1 MSDENNLAPIGGPE
15 PIEPR
20 KGKKM
25 IRRFVAGAAVAIGG
39 VLTFATLQSPT
50 CVRGA
55 THSAR
60 LKWEQREQEIQ
71 EAVAAEDL
79 AQTNAPRPLN

>member
-1 MSDENNLAPIGGPE
+1 MSDENNPTPIGEPE
-15 PIEPR
+15 PIAPR
-20 KGKKM
+20 KGKKI
-25 IRRFVAGAAVAIGG
+25 IRRFVAGAMVAIGG
-39 VLTFATLQSPT
+39 ALTFATLQSPT

-55 THSAR
+55 TRSAR

-79 AQTNAPRPLN
+79 PESTPHSH